1 LNQIDISSADTT
13 DDEFGATSRGRSAS
27 NATDAT
33 SDTVAERNSPDRELV
48 TMRVTLETMESK
60 IALLK
65 SQLSAMTE
73 ENLKLKS
80 QLLLCTGVDDNEI
93 KVQRTRI
100 QDRHKENCN
109 SQRLSLPHQPLP
121 FTSDKLKTL
130 MESRRY
136 SVSASMIEQ
145 MPDELP
151 PPPPLPNL
159 PSPQARQSV
168 IIYRRRNINLGFPQ
182 RMNID

>member
-1 LNQIDISSADTT
+1 M
-13 DDEFGATSRGRSAS
+13 
-27 NATDAT
+27 
-33 SDTVAERNSPDRELV
+33 

-65 SQLSAMTE
+65 RQLNAATE

-80 QLLLCTGVDDNEI
+80 QLLLCTGIDDNEI
-93 KVQRTRI
+93 KVKRSQE
-100 QDRHKENCN
+100 RHKKNWN
-109 SQRLSLPHQPLP
+109 SQRLSLPYQPP
-121 FTSDKLKTL
+121 PTSTSDKLKTL

-145 MPDELP
+145 MTDELP

-159 PSPQARQSV
+159 PSTQVRHNV
-168 IIYRRRNINLGFPQ
+168 LIYRRRNMNFDYPQ
-182 RMNID
+182 RGERGEIFA